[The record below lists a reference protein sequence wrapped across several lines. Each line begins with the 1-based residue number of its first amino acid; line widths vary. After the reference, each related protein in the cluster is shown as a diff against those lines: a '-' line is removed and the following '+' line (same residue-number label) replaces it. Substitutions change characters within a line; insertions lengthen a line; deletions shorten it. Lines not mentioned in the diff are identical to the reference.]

1 MFLVFL
7 TTYKGSELITY
18 RILSLR
24 DLNHFVQT
32 CVFSYTPLENLKT
45 DGSVIEQN
53 PVFSAFLIPEY
64 STLWHTDCVSPSTAM

>member
-45 DGSVIEQN
+45 DGFRNRAKSC
-53 PVFSAFLIPEY
+53 FLSI
-64 STLWHTDCVSPSTAM
+64 SHS